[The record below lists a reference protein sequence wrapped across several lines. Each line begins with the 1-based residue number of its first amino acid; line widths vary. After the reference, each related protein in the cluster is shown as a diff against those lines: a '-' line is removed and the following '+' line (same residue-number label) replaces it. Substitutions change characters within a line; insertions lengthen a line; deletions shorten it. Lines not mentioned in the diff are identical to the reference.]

1 MDTQRAAPTSLPL
14 NGAARPAGLSLLALC
29 SHLAALCAL
38 LVLASCAPWQA
49 RVAQHVE
56 YQRFAEAS
64 ELLVEN
70 GAGEAPA
77 ADLDAEGKAVRAAFT
92 TAIETT
98 TASEC
103 LELIE
108 GGAVRAA
115 LRLCEERI
123 RQCPWSLTLPEYQRD
138 CAAKVEQIHEA
149 EQAWLEL
156 LTHAPVTR
164 ETLRRTL
171 ADASAR
177 PSWYFDSPILPMLLP
192 VMQSLLAEA
201 NLGKLQADQFRLS
214 TTDAVEFVEE
224 LRLARVDLE
233 QERLLL
239 DLQELLRALSANA
252 EKRPSDLT
260 LEELHALGAARQLA
274 ATRPAELRSARA
286 ASNANKGLAAEFV
299 EDNSGDP
306 RLTRL
311 KLKLANEGTRTTSQC
326 MDACIAGSWT
336 AIGNWAVTHL
346 GAALADPDID
356 GATLAEGEAWIHPD
370 LLGNRLR
377 TPLARAHV
385 NTAARISRDST
396 ACHLAQLHLA
406 RARRLG
412 LTNPDPAHRDVIA
425 AVRATRRLNPR
436 VAVRTS
442 VRDEFFGLAYFG
454 FYSAAYKNFLASF
467 SAAIAAKGPTLAELV
482 ESEQDTAGLMLLFRV
497 IDATE
502 YMEKEDTR
510 AVQSSYIDGYIEVA
524 NEEKLQL
531 QREIEQYREK
541 IAAAAR
547 ELENAWAQYRAAPS
561 EWTSY
566 WVNFYKDSRKVLIDS
581 HNELVDQ
588 HNALPDTVTEPS
600 MTPYSFEESVYR
612 VGVKLTVVVRR
623 GNGFESTYSHA
634 TSMPFP
640 FRSGCAPTDVNPAY
654 RMDTESETLSTAQLS
669 LHEQMRAAI
678 DAVAEKMNLDL
689 GRLPF
694 ALTVELSPEQ
704 TRILQWLLHPR
715 GIQKDIAAALGV
727 PAWAI
732 EAADVEE
739 LTSLDD

>member
-14 NGAARPAGLSLLALC
+14 NGAARPAGLSLLALH

-56 YQRFAEAS
+56 YQQFAEAS

-115 LRLCEERI
+115 MSLCEERI

-138 CAAKVEQIHEA
+138 CAAKLEQIREA

-164 ETLRRTL
+164 ENLRRTL
-171 ADASAR
+171 ADAIAR

-201 NLGKLQADQFRLS
+201 NLAKLQADQFRLS
-214 TTDAVEFVEE
+214 TTDAVEVVDD
-224 LRLARVDLE
+224 LRLAQADLE
-233 QERLLL
+233 QKRLLL
-239 DLQELLRALSANA
+239 DLQELLRALPAYS
-252 EKRPSDLT
+252 ETRPSGLT
-260 LEELHALGAARQLA
+260 LAELHALGAARQLA
-274 ATRPAELRSARA
+274 ATRTSELESARA
-286 ASNANKGLAAEFV
+286 ASNASKGLAADFV
-299 EDNSGDP
+299 EDDGSDP
-306 RLTRL
+306 RLARL
-311 KLKLANEGTRTTSQC
+311 KIQLANEGTRTPSQC
-326 MDACIAGSWT
+326 LDACIAGSWT
-336 AIGNWAVTHL
+336 AIGNWAATHL
-346 GAALADPDID
+346 GAALANPEVD
-356 GATLAEGEAWIHPD
+356 GATLAEGETWVHPD

-377 TPLARAHV
+377 APLARAHV
-385 NTAARISRDST
+385 HTAARISHDSS

-436 VAVRTS
+436 VAVHTS
-442 VRDEFFGLAYFG
+442 VRDEFFGVEYFG
-454 FYSAAYKNFLASF
+454 VNSAAYETFVSSF
-467 SAAIAAKGPTLAELV
+467 FAAIAAKRPTLAELV
-482 ESEQDTAGLMLLFRV
+482 ASDQDAAGLMLLFRV
-497 IDATE
+497 TDATE
-502 YMEKEDTR
+502 YMKKEDTR
-510 AVQSSYIDGYIEVA
+510 VVQSSYIDGYIEVA
-524 NEEKLQL
+524 NEEKAQI
-531 QREIEQYREK
+531 QREIELYREK
-541 IAAAAR
+541 IAATSA
-547 ELENAWAQYRAAPS
+547 ELENAWAQYQAAPS

-566 WVNFYKDSRKVLIDS
+566 WVNFYKDSGRALTAS
-581 HNELVDQ
+581 HNELVDR
-588 HNALPDTVTEPS
+588 HNAMPDTVTEPS
-600 MTPYSFEESVYR
+600 VVPYSFEESTYR
-612 VGVKLTVVVRR
+612 AGVKLTVVLRLGTGV
-623 GNGFESTYSHA
+623 ESTYSHA

-640 FRSGCAPTDVNPAY
+640 FRTGCAPTDVNPAY
-654 RMDTESETLSTAQLS
+654 RMDTENETWSTAQLS
-669 LHEQMRAAI
+669 LHEQRRAAI
-678 DAVAEKMNLDL
+678 EAVAEKMNLDF

-694 ALTVELSPEQ
+694 ASTVELSPEQ
-704 TRILQWLLHPR
+704 TLILQWLLHPR

-732 EAADVEE
+732 EAADIEE
-739 LTSLDD
+739 LTSQDD